1 MMEFDK
7 IRLVSGYISKDYSR
21 DLLRLLYL
29 YKDVSAS
36 EAASRLGLHIRTV
49 QEFFDAM
56 AEAGLVSKT
65 EVFESKR
72 PYFRYSR
79 KGEKIKFEIDLN
91 DLAEEKEGSDEHEL
105 FLREKKHATARFT
118 TSRNKLYFSSVTI
131 WIGEGRES
139 SEKKI
144 NLTNAQGRFLFHLP
158 FPDAEFLSL
167 SEIMKKAGVEE
178 ENRKEILDIVALLDE
193 HNVVETRK
201 K

>member
-7 IRLVSGYISKDYSR
+7 IKHVSGYIAKDYSR

-49 QEFFDAM
+49 QEFFDAFSDS
-56 AEAGLVSKT
+56 GFLTKT

-79 KGEKIKFEIDLN
+79 KSDKLKMEINLKSI
-91 DLAEEKEGSDEHEL
+91 AEEEKGKAEGDIWL
-105 FLREKKHATARFT
+105 KEKKNASARFT

-144 NLTNAQGRFLFHLP
+144 NLTNAQGKFLFHLP
-158 FPDAEFLSL
+158 FPDADYMSV
-167 SEIMKKAGVEE
+167 SNIMKKAEVEE
-178 ENRKEILDIVALLDE
+178 ENRKEILDIVSVLEE
-193 HNVVETRK
+193 HGVIEIK
-201 K
+201 

>member
-1 MMEFDK
+1 MIEFNK
-7 IRLVSGYISKDYSR
+7 IKLVSGYIAKDYSR

-36 EAASRLGLHIRTV
+36 EAASRLSLHIRTV
-49 QEFFDAM
+49 QEFFDAF
-56 AEAGLVSKT
+56 ADSGFLTKT

-79 KGEKIKFEIDLN
+79 KGDKLKMEINLKAI
-91 DLAEEKEGSDEHEL
+91 AEEEEVKDDKEL
-105 FLREKKHATARFT
+105 WLREKKNASARFT

-144 NLTNAQGRFLFHLP
+144 NLTTAQGKFLFHLP
-158 FPDAEFLSL
+158 FPDAEYMSI
-167 SEIMKKAGVEE
+167 SDIMKKAGVEE
-178 ENRKEILDIVALLDE
+178 ENQKEIVDIVTLLEE
-193 HNVVETRK
+193 HGVIDSR
-201 K
+201 

>member
-1 MMEFDK
+1 MMDFDK
-7 IRLVSGYISKDYSR
+7 IKLVSGYIAKDYSK

-56 AEAGLVSKT
+56 VEGGLLSKT

-72 PYFRYSR
+72 PYFRYSL
-79 KGEKIKFEIDLN
+79 KNEKLKFEINLKT
-91 DLAEEKEGSDEHEL
+91 LAEDKTDTGEKVIL
-105 FLREKKHATARFT
+105 LREKKNASARFT

-131 WIGEGRES
+131 WIGEGREGI
-139 SEKKI
+139 EKKI
-144 NLTNAQGRFLFHLP
+144 NLTNAQGKFLFHLP
-158 FPDAEFLSL
+158 FPDAAFMSM
-167 SEIMKKAGVEE
+167 SEIMNKAGVEE
-178 ENRKEILDIVALLDE
+178 ENKNEIMDIINLLIE
-193 HNVVETRK
+193 HGVVEVK

>member
-7 IRLVSGYISKDYSR
+7 IKLVSGYIAKDYSR

-29 YKDVSAS
+29 YKDISAS

-49 QEFFDAM
+49 QEFFDSFADS
-56 AEAGLVSKT
+56 GFLSKT

-79 KGEKIKFEIDLN
+79 KSDKLKIEINLKSIADEKEVKGEKEIL
-91 DLAEEKEGSDEHEL
+91 
-105 FLREKKHATARFT
+105 LREKKHATARFT

-131 WIGEGRES
+131 WIGEGRDS

-158 FPDAEFLSL
+158 FPDAEYMSMTD
-167 SEIMKKAGVEE
+167 IMKKSEVED
-178 ENRKEILDIVALLDE
+178 ENRKEVEDIVALLEE
-193 HNVVETRK
+193 HNVIETK
-201 K
+201 N

>member
-7 IRLVSGYISKDYSR
+7 IRLVSGYLAKDYSK

-49 QEFFDAM
+49 QEFFDAF
-56 AEAGLVSKT
+56 ANSGFLTKT

-79 KGEKIKFEIDLN
+79 KSDKLKMEINLKT
-91 DLAEEKEGSDEHEL
+91 LAEEEEGKNEKEL
-105 FLREKKHATARFT
+105 WLKEKKNAAARFT
-118 TSRNKLYFSSVTI
+118 TSRNKLYFSSVAI

-144 NLTNAQGRFLFHLP
+144 NLTNAQGKFLFHLP
-158 FPDAEFLSL
+158 FPDAEYMSV
-167 SEIMKKAGVEE
+167 SDIMKKAGVGE
-178 ENRKEILDIVALLDE
+178 ENRKEILDIVNLLAE
-193 HNVVETRK
+193 HGVIETK
-201 K
+201 